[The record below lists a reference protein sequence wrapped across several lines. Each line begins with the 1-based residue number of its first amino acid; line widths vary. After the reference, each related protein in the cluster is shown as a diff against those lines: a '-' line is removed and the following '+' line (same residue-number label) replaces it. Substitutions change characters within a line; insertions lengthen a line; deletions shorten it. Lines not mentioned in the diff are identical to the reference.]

1 MRLEIS
7 LLSLSG
13 HIVPSSATKEASPL
27 QLPLMGTCA
36 CLPPNT
42 ELTQCRRGGGKGE
55 RKKGERGKRKD
66 GHVYRTSVEAHTG
79 HSVEAHTQDTVW
91 KETHRTSVE
100 GHTQDT
106 VWKHTQDTV

>member
-13 HIVPSSATKEASPL
+13 HIVPSSATKETNPL
-27 QLPLMGTCA
+27 HLPLMCTCA

-79 HSVEAHTQDTVW
+79 HSVEAHTEDTVS
-91 KETHRTSVE
+91 KTKK
-100 GHTQDT
+100 GHTVELNKQST
-106 VWKHTQDTV
+106 ERKENK